1 MGGQSSRTMIA
12 HCPSPGSPLRQV
24 REGLSYIRQDRVL
37 MLTVTAMFV
46 VFVAAYNF
54 QVIVPIRAFRELG
67 GSSALFGVLMSTLGL
82 GGVAGSLLLAA
93 WVRPGVT
100 MVATGCGL
108 FGVIYIW
115 LALPLGTPFVVLG
128 IFMLGICF
136 GFFNVTIASTLQSRA
151 RDDVRGRVM
160 ATYSMGILGSG
171 LIGAPLAGALA
182 DTVGVMGA
190 FLVIATVCALTGLVA
205 ASRRTSS
212 LGKASSVRQ

>member
-1 MGGQSSRTMIA
+1 
-12 HCPSPGSPLRQV
+12 
-24 REGLSYIRQDRVL
+24 

>member
-1 MGGQSSRTMIA
+1 
-12 HCPSPGSPLRQV
+12 
-24 REGLSYIRQDRVL
+24 
-37 MLTVTAMFV
+37 
-46 VFVAAYNF
+46 
-54 QVIVPIRAFRELG
+54 
-67 GSSALFGVLMSTLGL
+67 
-82 GGVAGSLLLAA
+82 
-93 WVRPGVT
+93 